1 MSSPFW
7 NKLRQSFRK
16 SEYVTALVLINDYK
30 AEGFQISRPCVE
42 RSECAAA
49 FFRFVDGSP
58 AQTLAAAVA
67 KGLVFP
73 LHGDIAARAE
83 EILTFCAEQAWII
96 DVFPDRHRAAV
107 SG

>member
-1 MSSPFW
+1 MSYPFLDI
-7 NKLRQSFRK
+7 LRQNFRK
-16 SEYVTALVLINDYK
+16 SLYVIALALINDYK

-42 RSECAAA
+42 RSECAA

-58 AQTLAAAVA
+58 AKTLTAAVTI
-67 KGLVFP
+67 GLVFP
-73 LHGDIAARAE
+73 LHGDIAAGAE